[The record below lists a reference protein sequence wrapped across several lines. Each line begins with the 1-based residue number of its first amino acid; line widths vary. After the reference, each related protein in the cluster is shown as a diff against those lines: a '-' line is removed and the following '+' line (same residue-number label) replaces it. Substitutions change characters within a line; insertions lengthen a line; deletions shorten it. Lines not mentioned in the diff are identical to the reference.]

1 MNPINR
7 ESLSVLIKARYP
19 LLYIPSWEEK
29 RIIDTL
35 HEVAL
40 SGPVTKV
47 VYTWTV
53 ATGLTR
59 RNLPPIPNTVE
70 PLAALEFVEK
80 FDRPAIFIFLD
91 FHPFLEAR
99 NVTVRKLKNLAG
111 KIKQDFKTIVLV
123 SPTLNIPVELQ
134 KVVNVVDF
142 LLPGEA
148 EINNLLDTVVRQQG
162 ERQYR
167 VDLTP
172 QEREKM
178 VKAAQGL
185 TLDEIENAFSKA
197 VVTDGVL
204 NAADIDLILEEKRQ
218 VIRKTGMLEY
228 YPINEGMESVGG
240 LGNLKEWLRK
250 RGRSFTD
257 EAKAFGLPAPKGVL
271 ITGMPG
277 CGKSLTAKAASS
289 LWQLPLLRLDMG
301 KIFAGIVGS
310 SEENMRKAIQTAEA
324 IAPCI
329 LWIDEI
335 EKGLAGSS
343 GSGDSGVTARV
354 FGTFLTWMQ
363 EKTAAVFV
371 FATANAIERLP
382 AELLRKGRFDEIFFV
397 DLPQPRERQDIF
409 KIHLEKRNKNL
420 EEFDLVALA
429 AASEG
434 YSGSEIEQSVITG
447 MVEAFD
453 ENRSLAQQDII
464 TGLEKTV
471 PLYATMREHMLMLR
485 LWAEERAVMAAKP
498 EEALAEIAE
507 VREEKSQVVESQVV
521 EPQAVGPQYTK
532 SSADEKPT
540 QPKPKVKRTTKK
552 EAPNKE

>member
-1 MNPINR
+1 MNSVNR
-7 ESLSVLIKARYP
+7 DKLSTLIKARYP

-29 RIIDTL
+29 RIVDTL
-35 HEVAL
+35 HEVAT
-40 SGPVTKV
+40 SGSVGKV

-59 RNLPPIPNTVE
+59 KGLEPIPNTVQ
-70 PLAALEFVEK
+70 PLSALEFVER

-91 FHPFLEAR
+91 FHPYLDAK
-99 NVTVRKLKNLAG
+99 NVTARKLKNLAG

-134 KVVNVVDF
+134 KVVTVVDF
-142 LLPGEA
+142 LLPGED
-148 EINNLLDTVVRQQG
+148 EINQLLDTVVSQQG

-167 VDLTP
+167 VELN
-172 QEREKM
+172 QEEREKM

-204 NAADIDLILEEKRQ
+204 NANDIELILEEKRQ

-228 YPINEGMESVGG
+228 YPITEGMESVGG
-240 LGNLKEWLRK
+240 LENLKEWLRK

-257 EAKAFGLPAPKGVL
+257 EAKSFGLPAPKGVL

-277 CGKSLTAKAASS
+277 CGKSLTAKAASA
-289 LWQLPLLRLDMG
+289 LWKLPLLRLDMG

-397 DLPQPRERQDIF
+397 DLPQTKEREDIF
-409 KIHLEKRNKNL
+409 KIHLEKRKKNL
-420 EEFDLVALA
+420 SEFDLVALS

-434 YSGSEIEQSVITG
+434 YSGSEIEQSVVTG

-453 ENRSLAQQDII
+453 ANRALVQQDILM
-464 TGLEKTV
+464 GLEKTV

-485 LWAEERAVMAAKP
+485 LWAEERAVMAAMP
-498 EEALAEIAE
+498 ETKTSQT
-507 VREEKSQVVESQVV
+507 EETHQK
-521 EPQAVGPQYTK
+521 
-532 SSADEKPT
+532 
-540 QPKPKVKRTTKK
+540 
-552 EAPNKE
+552 

>member
-1 MNPINR
+1 MNQINH

-29 RIIDTL
+29 RIVDTL
-35 HEVAL
+35 HEVAQN
-40 SGPVTKV
+40 GPIPKV

-80 FDRPAIFIFLD
+80 FDRPAIFVFLD

-123 SPTLNIPVELQ
+123 SPTLTIPVELQ
-134 KVVNVVDF
+134 KVVTVVDF
-142 LLPGEA
+142 LLPGES
-148 EINNLLDTVVRQQG
+148 EINTLLDTVISQQG

-167 VDLTP
+167 VELNP

-204 NAADIDLILEEKRQ
+204 NAADIELILEEKRQ

-228 YPINEGMESVGG
+228 YPIHEGMESVGG

-397 DLPQPRERQDIF
+397 DLPQAKEREDIF
-409 KIHLEKRNKNL
+409 RIHLQKRNKEL
-420 EEFDLVALA
+420 SEFDLGALSV
-429 AASEG
+429 ASEG

-453 ENRSLAQQDII
+453 ANRALLQQDIL

-471 PLYATMREHMLMLR
+471 PLYATMHEHMLMLR

-498 EEALAEIAE
+498 EGDQAPTSNQEI
-507 VREEKSQVVESQVV
+507 VTESHTQD
-521 EPQAVGPQYTK
+521 P
-532 SSADEKPT
+532 SSESEPT
-540 QPKPKVKRTTKK
+540 QPKPKLKRAPKK
-552 EAPNKE
+552 ALPNKE